1 MLNINKQTIIHIIV
15 ESVIII
21 GITVYFNK
29 KNNKL
34 EKKIEEIYKKYEI
47 QEDLI
52 KKNDEIIKSLTEHI
66 QILYKQNKYYEI
78 QSQNEKSQNEKSQNE
93 IKIQSQNEI
102 KIQSPNEIKIQ
113 SQNEKSPNEIKIQ
126 SQNEIKYGINISEIK
141 IQKPKLKMEIEE
153 IEEEIEENLDK
164 EIESELSELNN

>member
-21 GITVYFNK
+21 SITVYFNK

-34 EKKIEEIYKKYEI
+34 EKKIEEIFKKYEI

-66 QILYKQNKYYEI
+66 QILYKKNQYYENKI
-78 QSQNEKSQNEKSQNE
+78 QSQYEKPQNNE
-93 IKIQSQNEI
+93 IKIQSQNNEKPQNNE
-102 KIQSPNEIKIQ
+102 KIQNEIKI
-113 SQNEKSPNEIKIQ
+113 NYEIKIP
-126 SQNEIKYGINISEIK
+126 EIK
-141 IQKPKLKMEIEE
+141 IQKPKFNIQKMEIEE
-153 IEEEIEENLDK
+153 IEEIESELLDK
-164 EIESELSELNN
+164 EIESELLELNN

>member
-78 QSQNEKSQNEKSQNE
+78 QSQNEKSQNE
-93 IKIQSQNEI
+93 
-102 KIQSPNEIKIQ
+102 
-113 SQNEKSPNEIKIQ
+113 IKIQ

-153 IEEEIEENLDK
+153 IEEEIEEEIDKKIEENLDK